1 MNTLRIRWGRGELLA
16 GLMVGTLMATT
27 MVAIFLA
34 APIERTMGEIQKIVY
49 VHVAVAWCGL
59 IAFVITAISGAA
71 CTWFREKCHGT
82 IWRRPPLKLDGSSTA

>member
-34 APIERTMGEIQKIVY
+34 APIERTMGEIQK
-49 VHVAVAWCGL
+49 
-59 IAFVITAISGAA
+59 
-71 CTWFREKCHGT
+71 
-82 IWRRPPLKLDGSSTA
+82 